1 MVEEIS
7 TLMNNNRNKVVML
20 RLRNSQ
26 TIRGILKEF
35 DIHMNM
41 TLDDTEDI
49 SGETPE
55 HIGNVLL
62 RGDNIMAVSF
72 QE

>member
-1 MVEEIS
+1 MVDEIP
-7 TLMNNNRNKVVML
+7 TLMSNNRNKIVMI
-20 RLRNSQ
+20 RLRNNK
-26 TIRGILKEF
+26 TIRGTLKEF

-49 SGETPE
+49 SNETPE
-55 HIGNVLL
+55 PIGNVLL

>member
-1 MVEEIS
+1 MVDEIP
-7 TLMNNNRNKVVML
+7 TLMNSNRGKPVML
-20 RLRNSQ
+20 RLRNKK

-49 SGETPE
+49 SDEKSIL
-55 HIGNVLL
+55 IGNVLL
-62 RGDNIMAVSF
+62 RGDNIMAISF
-72 QE
+72 PE